1 MHPVRPCGART
12 AQTARGRWCTTLCAK
27 GAPLNRDMAISF
39 SVAAVLGAVIWGLSP
54 LLTDAVEPWDA
65 ESPYY
70 FLSLFV
76 AGGLVGLLCPKQIW
90 VAYLGIVV
98 GQLVYMLI
106 ALPSGPLLPLGVLFL
121 FGYGVLSLL
130 GLALASQ
137 VRRKSGSVDTGGL
150 NGT

>member
-1 MHPVRPCGART
+1 MIVGF
-12 AQTARGRWCTTLCAK
+12 L
-27 GAPLNRDMAISF
+27 
-39 SVAAVLGAVIWGLSP
+39 VAALLGAVIWGLSP
-54 LLTDAVEPWDA
+54 LITEAVEPWDA

-76 AGGLVGLLCPKQIW
+76 AGGLVGLLCPRHIW

-98 GQLVYMLI
+98 GQLAYMLI
-106 ALPSGPLLPLGVLFL
+106 ALPSGPLLPIGVLFL

-130 GLALASQ
+130 GLVVASL
-137 VRRKSGSVDTGGL
+137 VRRKSGRVDTRGV

>member
-1 MHPVRPCGART
+1 M
-12 AQTARGRWCTTLCAK
+12 
-27 GAPLNRDMAISF
+27 NRDMIIGF

-70 FLSLFV
+70 LLSLFV
-76 AGGLVGLLCPKQIW
+76 AGGLVGLLCPKHVW
-90 VAYLGIVV
+90 VAYLGIVM
-98 GQLVYMLI
+98 GQLAYMLI
-106 ALPSGPLLPLGVLFL
+106 ALPSGPLLLLGVLFL

-137 VRRKSGSVDTGGL
+137 VRRKSGSVNTGGI

>member
-1 MHPVRPCGART
+1 M
-12 AQTARGRWCTTLCAK
+12 
-27 GAPLNRDMAISF
+27 NRDMIIGF
-39 SVAAVLGAVIWGLSP
+39 LVAALLGAVIWGLSP
-54 LLTDAVEPWDA
+54 LITEAVEPWDA

-76 AGGLVGLLCPKQIW
+76 AGGLVGLLCPRHIW

-98 GQLVYMLI
+98 GQLAYMLI

-130 GLALASQ
+130 GLVVASL
-137 VRRKSGSVDTGGL
+137 VRRKSGSVDTRGV

>member
-1 MHPVRPCGART
+1 
-12 AQTARGRWCTTLCAK
+12 
-27 GAPLNRDMAISF
+27 MAISF
-39 SVAAVLGAVIWGLSP
+39 SVAAVFGAVIWGLSP

-70 FLSLFV
+70 FPSLFV
-76 AGGLVGLLCPKQIW
+76 AGGLVGLLCPKHIW
-90 VAYLGIVV
+90 VACLGVVV
-98 GQLVYMLI
+98 GHLVYMLI
-106 ALPSGPLLPLGVLFL
+106 ALPSCPRLPLGVLFL

-137 VRRKSGSVDTGGL
+137 VRRKSGSVDTGGV

>member
-1 MHPVRPCGART
+1 MAKP
-12 AQTARGRWCTTLCAK
+12 LCAK
-27 GAPLNRDMAISF
+27 GPPLNRDMAISF
-39 SVAAVLGAVIWGLSP
+39 SVAAVFGAVIWGLSP

-70 FLSLFV
+70 FLALFV
-76 AGGLVGLLCPKQIW
+76 AGGLVGLLCPKHIW
-90 VAYLGIVV
+90 VTYLGVVV

-137 VRRKSGSVDTGGL
+137 VRRKSGSVDTGGV